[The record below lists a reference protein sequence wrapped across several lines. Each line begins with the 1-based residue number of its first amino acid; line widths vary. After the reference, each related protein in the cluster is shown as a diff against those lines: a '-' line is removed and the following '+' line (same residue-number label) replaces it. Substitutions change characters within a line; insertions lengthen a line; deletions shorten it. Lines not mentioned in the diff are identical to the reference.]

1 MGNED
6 RATRAILVIVCLLAI
21 AQLVIAVLVQIAVH
35 ELRRVHDTSRERL
48 KLLTR
53 KAVRWAAPVENWPR
67 HPFINLRLEV
77 RVADHVP
84 LHRSQSPAPSR
95 KVDHL

>member
-6 RATRAILVIVCLLAI
+6 GATRAILVIVGLLAI

-53 KAVRWAAPVENWPR
+53 KAVR
-67 HPFINLRLEV
+67 
-77 RVADHVP
+77 
-84 LHRSQSPAPSR
+84 
-95 KVDHL
+95 

>member
-6 RATRAILVIVCLLAI
+6 RAARAILVFVCLLAI
-21 AQLVIAVLVQIAVH
+21 APLVMAALVQIAVH

-53 KAVRWAAPVENWPR
+53 KAVR
-67 HPFINLRLEV
+67 
-77 RVADHVP
+77 
-84 LHRSQSPAPSR
+84 
-95 KVDHL
+95 

>member
-6 RATRAILVIVCLLAI
+6 RATRAILVIVCLLAV

-53 KAVRWAAPVENWPR
+53 KAVR
-67 HPFINLRLEV
+67 
-77 RVADHVP
+77 
-84 LHRSQSPAPSR
+84 
-95 KVDHL
+95 

>member
-21 AQLVIAVLVQIAVH
+21 APLVMAALVQIAVH

-53 KAVRWAAPVENWPR
+53 KAVR
-67 HPFINLRLEV
+67 
-77 RVADHVP
+77 
-84 LHRSQSPAPSR
+84 
-95 KVDHL
+95 